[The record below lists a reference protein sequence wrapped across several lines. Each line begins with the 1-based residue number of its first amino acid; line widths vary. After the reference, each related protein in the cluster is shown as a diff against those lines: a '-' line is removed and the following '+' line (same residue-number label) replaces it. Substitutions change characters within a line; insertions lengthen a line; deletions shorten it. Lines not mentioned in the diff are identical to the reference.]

1 MIAYHDFVIGEG
13 LEMNMAILTMRAKKY
28 FIQLLETGHL
38 FVPHVWPMSYI
49 ARIQTRWRQECWV
62 CAGAS
67 HMSKTFVSCTRFEQ
81 ILMTAIKKCHQI
93 FFEVRYRVWVSTGIY
108 QYCGVFFTFNKSLVG
123 YIHVMFESHNCV
135 LSADQPARTTP
146 AIGGHGKHISLIT

>member
-49 ARIQTRWRQECWV
+49 AR
-62 CAGAS
+62 
-67 HMSKTFVSCTRFEQ
+67 
-81 ILMTAIKKCHQI
+81 
-93 FFEVRYRVWVSTGIY
+93 YRRG
-108 QYCGVFFTFNKSLVG
+108 GVKSVG
-123 YIHVMFESHNCV
+123 YALVRPTCPKPSCRALDLN
-135 LSADQPARTTP
+135 
-146 AIGGHGKHISLIT
+146 KY